1 MIIELVCQIKFLEP
15 DISTKSHPRTE
26 NSLNPLCSDV
36 NDICCDR
43 SRVRPQYCT
52 LDRTPMFPDDC
63 RRENIKR
70 APKINIFLTLEHRC
84 TAVSVLFTRVLL
96 KKDLSGSRKCWKK
109 YFFQHLRYLRVQ
121 DHFGHQKYSFCVEF
135 AVLFEYIIRIEK
147 SDMEKTPKKS
157 QRYWHRFFWKFANF
171 LSKVIKIMF
180 YEFWELVLPD

>member
-26 NSLNPLCSDV
+26 NSLNPLWSDV

-43 SRVRPQYCT
+43 SHVRPQYCT

-70 APKINIFLTLEHRC
+70 ASKINIFLTLEHRC

-96 KKDLSGSRKCWKK
+96 IGSHLTILTWISENEKP
-109 YFFQHLRYLRVQ
+109 FFLENTLQNHQ
-121 DHFGHQKYSFCVEF
+121 FGIFCVQYVKLAPRNFNEPLWYF
-135 AVLFEYIIRIEK
+135 RMWLSE
-147 SDMEKTPKKS
+147 PKINRWS
-157 QRYWHRFFWKFANF
+157 
-171 LSKVIKIMF
+171 
-180 YEFWELVLPD
+180 